1 VARGGGPGRAW
12 AVASSGT
19 RMLVAAEE
27 GRAVVSGGMQTRVAA
42 EEGWVAVA
50 AVPRHELR

>member
-1 VARGGGPGRAW
+1 
-12 AVASSGT
+12 
-19 RMLVAAEE
+19 MLVAAEE